1 MIENDS
7 ELKFGDYL
15 PEGLTLD
22 MFETVDEAN
31 AAKAD
36 AIYESGE
43 PYDMRIK
50 TIEDAYGWYKWS
62 DYDVQYEFEK
72 RMLEAGDNCTLG
84 ELVKIANEVKKADH
98 REDSIKNNR
107 RNMKRKI
114 ALDGLLKRGM
124 KMVEERALWR
134 FLYKADHTDKIE
146 ELKNLELEEV
156 ETA

>member
-7 ELKFGDYL
+7 MLKFGDRL

-43 PYDMRIK
+43 PYDMRITTVERMLDWHK
-50 TIEDAYGWYKWS
+50 YAGFEER
-62 DYDVQYEFEK
+62 YEFE
-72 RMLEAGDNCTLG
+72 RRAIEAGDGCTLG
-84 ELVKIANEVKKADH
+84 ELVEIANEIKKTANRADFVKDG
-98 REDSIKNNR
+98 R
-107 RNMKRKI
+107 RRMRRKI
-114 ALDGLLKRGM
+114 ALDGLLKRGV

-134 FLYKADHTDKIE
+134 FLYEADNIDNIE